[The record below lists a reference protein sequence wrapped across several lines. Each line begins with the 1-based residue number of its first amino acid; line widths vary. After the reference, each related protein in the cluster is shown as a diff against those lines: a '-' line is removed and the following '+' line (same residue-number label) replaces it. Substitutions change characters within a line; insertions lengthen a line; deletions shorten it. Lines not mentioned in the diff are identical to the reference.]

1 MSMNWERVKG
11 VLESSDKVKEAS
23 KVWEEYAHDDY
34 MFVSETKMA
43 VGEEM
48 VDLIQEE
55 AEKNNYMLEDYKLLY
70 EDKYVILWKE
80 LGYFKDGKKFIK
92 TVCMFL
98 KDGKIWRES
107 DNRVFVKEDETIDG

>member
-23 KVWEEYAHDDY
+23 KVGEEYAHDDY

-55 AEKNNYMLEDYKLLY
+55 AEKITTCWKTTNFYK
-70 EDKYVILWKE
+70 KISTS
-80 LGYFKDGKKFIK
+80 YFGKNWDVFKMERNLSKLF
-92 TVCMFL
+92 VCF
-98 KDGKIWRES
+98 
-107 DNRVFVKEDETIDG
+107 

>member
-23 KVWEEYAHDDY
+23 KVGDEYAHDDY

-80 LGYFKDGKKFIK
+80 LGYFKDGK
-92 TVCMFL
+92 
-98 KDGKIWRES
+98 
-107 DNRVFVKEDETIDG
+107 

>member
-23 KVWEEYAHDDY
+23 KVGEEYAHDDY

-55 AEKNNYMLEDYKLLY
+55 AEKNNVASIGIGNNKSN
-70 EDKYVILWKE
+70 
-80 LGYFKDGKKFIK
+80 
-92 TVCMFL
+92 TNTHP
-98 KDGKIWRES
+98 ES
-107 DNRVFVKEDETIDG
+107 SSS

>member
-1 MSMNWERVKG
+1 MSIIWERVKG

-23 KVWEEYAHDDY
+23 KVGDEYAHDDY

-55 AEKNNYMLEDYKLLY
+55 AEKNEKQDRSKVVLLA
-70 EDKYVILWKE
+70 E
-80 LGYFKDGKKFIK
+80 
-92 TVCMFL
+92 
-98 KDGKIWRES
+98 
-107 DNRVFVKEDETIDG
+107 